1 MKTALVT
8 LIAST
13 LVATPA
19 MAGAEVKL
27 KGTEDVLGNA
37 ISYPAGQAEITG
49 LDVVQKPGECN
60 GWHSHPVPTF
70 GLVKSGELTVTY
82 ATGEV
87 KLFKTGD
94 MLIEAQHVAHEG
106 CNTGD
111 TDLKVLVFYAGS
123 KDVPNTHKREDER
136 PQ

>member
-1 MKTALVT
+1 MKTTAMALAV
-8 LIAST
+8 SMF
-13 LVATPA
+13 VAGPA
-19 MAGAEVKL
+19 MAGADVKL
-27 KGTEDVLGNA
+27 KGTEDVLGNK
-37 ISYPAGQAEITG
+37 IGYPEGQAEITG
-49 LDVVQKPGECN
+49 VDVVQKPGECN

-111 TDLKVLVFYAGS
+111 ADLEVLVFYAGS
-123 KDVPNTHKREDER
+123 KDVPNTNMREDER